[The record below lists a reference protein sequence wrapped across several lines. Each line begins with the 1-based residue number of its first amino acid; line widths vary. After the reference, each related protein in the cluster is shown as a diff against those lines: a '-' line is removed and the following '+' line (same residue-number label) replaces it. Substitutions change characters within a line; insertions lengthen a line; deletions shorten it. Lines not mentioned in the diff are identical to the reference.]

1 MESSHGKLFPNEKF
15 MLSTI
20 AFNQLLFGIHLSV
33 MSVIIIIIIIIIIIY
48 QLLWIILISC
58 AELEIKK

>member
-33 MSVIIIIIIIIIIIY
+33 MSVIIIIY

>member
-1 MESSHGKLFPNEKF
+1 MESSRGKLFLNEKF
-15 MLSTI
+15 MLSTN

-33 MSVIIIIIIIIIIIY
+33 MSVIIIIY

>member
-1 MESSHGKLFPNEKF
+1 MENSHGKLFPNEKF

-33 MSVIIIIIIIIIIIY
+33 MSVIIIIY